1 MTPQEITQLKDKLR
15 TLMRKPPLYV
25 INGSYQMAVAYKE
38 NYLKAQRVLNKAN
51 PKPQELLQCLNLMGE
66 K

>member
-1 MTPQEITQLKDKLR
+1 MSNEIAKLKDKLR
-15 TLMRKPPLYV
+15 TLMRKPPAYI

-38 NYLKAQRVLNKAN
+38 NYLKAQKVLNKAN
-51 PKPQELLQCLNLMGE
+51 PKEQELIQCIYLMEE